1 MYSAARSIFEVM
13 DTGIW
18 TFRCRSCASVFELAL
33 CERESAAAAAK
44 LKRCPKCD
52 HAPAAGGASLAGER
66 WHTIIRYRMEK
77 NAHPFLI

>member
-1 MYSAARSIFEVM
+1 M

-52 HAPAAGGASLAGER
+52 HSPGIVAGKRSLPGER
-66 WHTIIRYRMEK
+66 WHKIIGYRIEK
-77 NAHPFLI
+77 NGDPFLI